1 MHRSP
6 GGAIRRCTYGLL
18 ENPKNNRKFLRMEK
32 SKNRVRP
39 KKGSKYQ
46 KHWDFYNAYLFQK
59 CSPELYRH
67 RIGRWMNIELAVLPT
82 HANAVRAIHIND
94 EWRECTTCGNFKYW
108 FQFPKCSLWLNG
120 HTSNCRNCRNNLSR
134 KFRENTEHDHPE
146 KCSEKRYEKSP
157 DTEERRMLD
166 SLFDNDKVMISN
178 RAIILR
184 FRKISEEEEFKNK
197 IYFLMNLGYS
207 IEFLEKIYDR
217 DINTRLIPQLRR
229 RKEK

>member
-1 MHRSP
+1 
-6 GGAIRRCTYGLL
+6 
-18 ENPKNNRKFLRMEK
+18 
-32 SKNRVRP
+32 
-39 KKGSKYQ
+39 
-46 KHWDFYNAYLFQK
+46 
-59 CSPELYRH
+59 
-67 RIGRWMNIELAVLPT
+67 
-82 HANAVRAIHIND
+82 
-94 EWRECTTCGNFKYW
+94 
-108 FQFPKCSLWLNG
+108 
-120 HTSNCRNCRNNLSR
+120 
-134 KFRENTEHDHPE
+134 
-146 KCSEKRYEKSP
+146 
-157 DTEERRMLD
+157 MLD